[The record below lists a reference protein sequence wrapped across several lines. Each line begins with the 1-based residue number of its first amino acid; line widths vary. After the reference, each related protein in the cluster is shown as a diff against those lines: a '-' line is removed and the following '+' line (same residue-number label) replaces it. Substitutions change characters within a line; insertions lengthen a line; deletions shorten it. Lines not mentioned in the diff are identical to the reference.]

1 MMWFMALVVLMDGR
15 IAGAVKQDRNGEL
28 TLTYDDEWAK
38 SATSTPLSVSMPLS
52 QRIHDDAIRPYLLGL
67 LPDND
72 KVLERWA
79 RTFHASARNPFAL
92 LGHVGE
98 DCAGAVQFVTPDRVE
113 AQLARDGGV
122 TWMSEAEIADQI
134 RLLRR
139 DPAAWHV
146 ATTGN
151 FSLGGA
157 QSKTALHYD
166 EATRRWGAPWGAV
179 PTTHILKPAISGLDD
194 HDLNEHLCLEAA
206 RHLGL
211 HAAASRIASFDG
223 ERVIVV
229 DRYDRLRRED
239 GAIGRLHQEDLCQA
253 LGIPPV
259 IKYQSEGGPSPEQI
273 LGLLRSESRVRRFM
287 DALAFNWIIA
297 GTDAHAKNYSL
308 LLSGSEVR
316 LAPLYDLASALP
328 YDEMH
333 APKLRMAMRIG
344 GEYRIAAIR
353 ARHWRRLAESGGLDP
368 DAAVARI
375 DDLAAR
381 TPDAFKAVAV
391 HDANGDLAERLC
403 QRVTV
408 HAERCRA
415 ALGKD

>member
-1 MMWFMALVVLMDGR
+1 MMCRMALVVLLNGQVAGVVRQGR
-15 IAGAVKQDRNGEL
+15 GGEL
-28 TLTYDDEWAK
+28 AFRYEDEWR
-38 SATSTPLSVSMPLS
+38 SRATSTPLSLSMPLAE
-52 QRIHDDAIRPYLLGL
+52 QTHDDPIRPFLLGL

-72 KVLERWA
+72 KILERWA

-122 TWMSEAEIADQI
+122 EWFGEAEIADRI
-134 RLLRR
+134 RMLRR
-139 DPAAWHV
+139 DPAAWHI

-166 EATRRWGAPWGAV
+166 PETRRWGAV

-194 HDLNEHLCLEAA
+194 HDLNEHLCLSAA

-211 HAAASRIASFDG
+211 DAAVSRMASFAG

-229 DRYDRLRRED
+229 DRYDRHRHPD
-239 GAIGRLHQEDLCQA
+239 GTIVRLHQEDLCQA

-273 LGLLRSESRVRRFM
+273 IALLRASDEHSARAEVARFV

-308 LLSGSEVR
+308 LLAGRQVR

-328 YDEMH
+328 YDDMY
-333 APKLRMAMRIG
+333 APKLQMAMRIG
-344 GEYRIAAIR
+344 GEYRIAALR
-353 ARHWRRLAESGGLDP
+353 GRHWRRFAEENSLDP
-368 DAAVARI
+368 DATVARV
-375 DDLAAR
+375 DELAAR
-381 TPDAFKAVAV
+381 APDAFRAVAT
-391 HDANGDLAERLC
+391 GDRLAEVLIDRI
-403 QRVTV
+403 TA
-408 HAERCRA
+408 HAEACRA
-415 ALGKD
+415 ALAEDT

>member
-1 MMWFMALVVLMDGR
+1 MDGQ
-15 IAGAVKQDRNGEL
+15 IAGVVRQNRAGEL
-28 TLTYDDEWAK
+28 AFRYDDGWRSMPA
-38 SATSTPLSVSMPLS
+38 ATPLSLSMPLS
-52 QRIHDDAIRPYLLGL
+52 EQTHDDPIRPFLLGL

-72 KVLERWA
+72 KILERWA

-98 DCAGAVQFVTPDRVE
+98 DCAGAVQFVRPDRVE
-113 AQLARDGGV
+113 AQVDRDGGV
-122 TWMSEAEIADQI
+122 TWFTDAEISDRI

-139 DPAAWHV
+139 DPAAWHA

-157 QSKTALHYD
+157 QSKTALRY
-166 EATRRWGAPWGAV
+166 EPAARRWGAPWGAV

-194 HDLNEHLCLEAA
+194 HDLNEHLCLTAA
-206 RHLGL
+206 RHLGRD
-211 HAAASRIASFDG
+211 AAVSRMSTFAG

-229 DRYDRLRRED
+229 DRYDRYRRAD
-239 GAIGRLHQEDLCQA
+239 GTTGRTHQEDMCQA

-259 IKYQSEGGPSPEQI
+259 IKYQSEGGPGPEQVI
-273 LGLLRSESRVRRFM
+273 GLLRAEIPDESAAREEIRRFV

-308 LLSGSEVR
+308 LLSGRQVR

-328 YDEMH
+328 YDDVY
-333 APKLRMAMRIG
+333 APKLRMAMQVG
-344 GEYRIAAIR
+344 GEYRIAALR
-353 ARHWRRLAESGGLDP
+353 ARHWRRLAEVNRLDP
-368 DAAVARI
+368 DATVARV
-375 DDLAAR
+375 DELAAR
-381 TPDAFKAVAV
+381 TPDAFTAATEEA
-391 HDANGDLAERLC
+391 DGALAARLC
-403 QRVTV
+403 QRVAT

-415 ALGKD
+415 ALAEG